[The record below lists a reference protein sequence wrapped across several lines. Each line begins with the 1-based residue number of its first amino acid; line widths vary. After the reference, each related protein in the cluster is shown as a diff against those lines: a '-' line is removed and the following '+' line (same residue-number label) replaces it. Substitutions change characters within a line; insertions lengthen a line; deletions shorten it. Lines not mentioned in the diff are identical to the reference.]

1 MSQRLRYPLL
11 FTALLALLV
20 AAWAGLLRIGWL
32 LPTTG
37 GLAAAHGPLMVSGF
51 LGTLIGLERAVALAA
66 LGRRWVYIAPI
77 LSALGVV
84 TSLLGL
90 PVGPWLLTAGSFA
103 LIAVFGEIIRRQPA
117 SFTYT
122 MGFGTVLWAAGNV
135 LWLAGWPIF
144 QVVWWW
150 GGYLVLTIAGE
161 RLELARLTRF
171 PRWAMRAFFA
181 LIGVYVVGLLVLTF
195 SPQGDLGTRI
205 VGLALLLIAL
215 WLLRFDIARKTV
227 RRTGLTRFIALNLL
241 IGYVWLV
248 VSGLLVLIFG
258 QQAAGPIYDAQLHT
272 LFLGFVFGMI
282 FGHAPVIFPAVLGRE
297 IRYGPH
303 FYGHVGLLHA
313 SLALRVAADLA
324 GLIVLRRWGG
334 MLNAVALLLF
344 LGVTVVAL
352 RKGSVESRSDEGEY
366 TQARLTQ
373 AIQEAICGTNA
384 LFPRLARQ
392 SDLLGGRPAAAGA
405 ARGRQSQGGRRGSG
419 TRRPDPR
426 PCRRRRRLSLPRR
439 RGTDGGG
446 R

>member
-1 MSQRLRYPLL
+1 LIQRLRYPLL
-11 FTALLALLV
+11 LIALLALLV

-84 TSLLGL
+84 TGLLGL
-90 PVGPWLLTAGSFA
+90 PIGPWLLTAGSLA

-117 SFTYT
+117 AFTYT
-122 MGFGTVLWAAGNV
+122 MGIGTVLWAVGNV

-161 RLELARLTRF
+161 RLEMARLTRF
-171 PRWAMRAFFA
+171 PRWAMRAFFV
-181 LIGVYVVGLLVLTF
+181 LVGVYVVGLLVLTF
-195 SPQGDLGTRI
+195 SPQGDLGVRI

-215 WLLRFDIARKTV
+215 WLLQFDIARKTV
-227 RRTGLTRFIALNLL
+227 WRTGLTRFIALNLL
-241 IGYVWLV
+241 IGYVWLA
-248 VSGLLVLIFG
+248 VSGILVLVFG

-297 IRYGPH
+297 IRYGSH
-303 FYGHVGLLHA
+303 FYGHVILLHA

-334 MLNAVALLLF
+334 MLNGIALLLF
-344 LGVTVVAL
+344 LVVTVLAL
-352 RKGSVESRSDEGEY
+352 RKGMQV
-366 TQARLTQ
+366 
-373 AIQEAICGTNA
+373 
-384 LFPRLARQ
+384 
-392 SDLLGGRPAAAGA
+392 AAF
-405 ARGRQSQGGRRGSG
+405 GSG
-419 TRRPDPR
+419 
-426 PCRRRRRLSLPRR
+426 
-439 RGTDGGG
+439 
-446 R
+446 